1 MMKDRIAG
9 VIRKITVPP
18 ELAAAMLLIFRMTFG
33 ESFISWPL
41 LAAEMLFLV
50 LVPVSAYP
58 ISMRKDAK
66 NGGRESQR
74 KLAFI
79 MNLFGYGCA
88 LAAGIAGNGSQML
101 LAVLWGYFLAVILLI
116 LLNKLAGIRASG
128 HACSCT
134 LPYLFFCRYLGIEAV
149 FACLLLYLAEFW
161 ASVRLKR
168 HTAKEF
174 LLGSLT
180 ALFSFFCV
188 EFFHVA

>member
-1 MMKDRIAG
+1 MKDRIAG

-18 ELAAAMLLIFRMTFG
+18 VLAAAMLLIFRMAFG

-58 ISMRKDAK
+58 ISWRKDGK

-79 MNLFGYGCA
+79 MNLFGYGFA

-101 LAVLWGYFLAVILLI
+101 LVILWGYFLAVILLT

-128 HACSCT
+128 HACS
-134 LPYLFFCRYLGIEAV
+134 FFCRYLGIEAV